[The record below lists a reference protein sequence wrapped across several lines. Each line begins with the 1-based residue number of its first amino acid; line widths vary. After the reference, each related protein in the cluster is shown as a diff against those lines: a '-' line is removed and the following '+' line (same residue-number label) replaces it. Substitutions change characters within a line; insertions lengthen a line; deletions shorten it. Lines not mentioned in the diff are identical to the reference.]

1 MLARLKITNFLL
13 IEQLELDF
21 HSGLTVLTGE
31 TGSGKSII
39 IDALMLLFGARAP
52 KDVIRSNQVQ
62 ATFEAEFTLSNPNA
76 IQWLQN
82 NDLVDTDNPNGI
94 ICRRVIDRSGKNK
107 IYINGNA
114 VTSSQVKV
122 LGEFVLDIHTQHA
135 SITLLKTEVQ
145 RSLLDEYAGLTV
157 QTQQLANVYR
167 QLSVIEQKLH
177 TARSESR
184 ELELRRQ
191 VLVVSVDELRALGLK
206 AGEWEEL
213 EAKHKQLANAGEV
226 LSELD
231 YALNLL
237 QSQDSS
243 VIENIG
249 KLQLRLSKIA
259 DQFSKGE
266 ELVSLINSIE
276 IELQELIH
284 AITLSATKIEQ
295 DPQSLNDIELRIN
308 QVFDLARKYRVLP
321 EQIADTLAKWQQE
334 LDSLNHDSNIEMLE
348 TELVQVKAEYML
360 IAKNISTRRNK
371 SAQELSVKVTE
382 LLHKLAIS
390 GEFKVELIPQSSL
403 SSYGMENIEY
413 QVGFNKGMAMQSLVK
428 AASGGELSRAALALY
443 LLLSIHNPPE
453 VIIFDEIDV
462 GIGGKVAAIVGEML
476 SKLGEVKQVIC
487 ITHQPQTAVYGDKH
501 LIVSKH
507 HQNEISKAQI
517 NYVEKDKRVDEI
529 ARMLGGVEVTKT
541 TLTHA
546 TEMLQ
551 SSGKNK

>member
-13 IEQLELDF
+13 IEKLELDF

-52 KDVIRSNQVQ
+52 KEVIRSNQLQ

-76 IQWLQN
+76 IQWLQG
-82 NDLVDTDNPNGI
+82 NDLIDADNLNNI
-94 ICRRVIDRSGKNK
+94 ICRRVIDRTGKNK

-145 RSLLDEYAGLTV
+145 RSLLDEYASLTI
-157 QTQQLANVYR
+157 QIQQLSNFYK
-167 QLSVIEQKLH
+167 QLAAIEQKLH

-184 ELELRRQ
+184 ELDLRRQ
-191 VLVVSVDELRALGLK
+191 ILAGSVDELSELNLK
-206 AGEWEEL
+206 IGEWEEL

-226 LSELD
+226 LNELD

-237 QSQDSS
+237 QSQDDSL
-243 VIENIG
+243 IENIA

-259 DQFSKGE
+259 DQFPKGE
-266 ELVSLINSIE
+266 ELINLINSIE

-284 AITLSATKIEQ
+284 AITISATKIEQ

-308 QVFDLARKYRVLP
+308 QVFDLGRKYRILP
-321 EQIADTLAKWQQE
+321 EQIAETLPKWQEE
-334 LDSLNHDSNIEMLE
+334 LDSLDHDSNIEVLE
-348 TELVQVKAEYML
+348 LELAQVKAEYMA
-360 IAKNISTRRNK
+360 IAKKVSIQRSK
-371 SAQELSVKVTE
+371 SAKELSVKVTE
-382 LLHKLAIS
+382 LLHRLAIS
-390 GEFKVELIPQSSL
+390 GEFKVELIPQTTP

-507 HQNEISKAQI
+507 HQNEIT
-517 NYVEKDKRVDEI
+517 
-529 ARMLGGVEVTKT
+529 RMLGGVEVTKT